1 MQQGSTLCHCLG
13 DCGLNGQETVN
24 EKRVV
29 LGEATFGME
38 APEIT
43 QVSGLRERLRLS
55 DCRSWVGGA
64 FGQLHRSR
72 GELVWWS
79 GQCVLSVWLNEK
91 LGGSAGGWGLQRG
104 SADSEHAFRPCPG
117 IDGSRPCHC

>member
-29 LGEATFGME
+29 LGEATFGMK
-38 APEIT
+38 APETT
-43 QVSGLRERLRLS
+43 QVSGLRERLWLS
-55 DCRSWVGGA
+55 ECRSWVGGA

-72 GELVWWS
+72 GELV
-79 GQCVLSVWLNEK
+79 
-91 LGGSAGGWGLQRG
+91 
-104 SADSEHAFRPCPG
+104 
-117 IDGSRPCHC
+117 